1 MKAPAHMGALIPVFA
16 AALAIIVAG
25 GGGVARVDLSAEAA
39 TTVTVDMGSDWY
51 CDPTFE
57 NSDPNAYCTTNIIVG
72 DTVTWQRVEGKH
84 DVVECGANWSKW
96 NNQNEICDGA
106 DFDSGTLSSSMT
118 TWSRTFDAPGEY
130 WYVCTRH
137 FPDQKGMIVVQGAVT
152 PMPTP
157 TPTEAPA
164 DTEALTDTD
173 TAAPTD
179 TDTAAPAP
187 AAVLDIAATPTPT
200 SAPAAIPAGGGAP
213 SSDGGRAIGVSL
225 LLAFGSVAA
234 LTGAAAMFLSFRRR
248 EI

>member
-1 MKAPAHMGALIPVFA
+1 MKAPAHLGALIPVFA

-25 GGGVARVDLSAEAA
+25 GGGVARADLSAEAA

-118 TWSRTFDAPGEY
+118 TWSRTFDVPGEY

-137 FPDQKGMIVVQGAVT
+137 FPDQKGKIVVQGAAAPT
-152 PMPTP
+152 PTP
-157 TPTEAPA
+157 TPTEAP
-164 DTEALTDTD
+164 TN
-173 TAAPTD
+173 

-187 AAVLDIAATPTPT
+187 AAVLDIAGTPTPT
-200 SAPAAIPAGGGAP
+200 SAPAAIPAGGEAP
-213 SSDGGRAIGVSL
+213 SSDGGRAIGVSV
-225 LLAFGSVAA
+225 LLALGSVAA
-234 LTGAAAMFLSFRRR
+234 LTGAAVMFLSFRRR

>member
-1 MKAPAHMGALIPVFA
+1 MKAPAHLGALIPVFA

-118 TWSRTFDAPGEY
+118 TWSRTFDVPGEY

-137 FPDQKGMIVVQGAVT
+137 FPDQKGKIVVQAATT

-157 TPTEAPA
+157 TPTETPA
-164 DTEALTDTD
+164 DTEAPTD
-173 TAAPTD
+173 TD

-213 SSDGGRAIGVSL
+213 SSDGGRAIGASL